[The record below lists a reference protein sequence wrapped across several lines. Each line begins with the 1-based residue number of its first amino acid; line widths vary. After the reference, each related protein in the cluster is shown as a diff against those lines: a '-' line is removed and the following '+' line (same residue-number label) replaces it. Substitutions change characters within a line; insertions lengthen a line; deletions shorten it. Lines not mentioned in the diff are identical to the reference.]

1 MIDVRKRKEYSFSS
15 DLTGIKVILFA
26 LWYFASGVEHF
37 CIGLKTQSPLLCR
50 VTMECFEKAVKLF
63 TSKEINNTGPVV
75 SRNVKLAKTNIES
88 PAGWCEN
95 CLMILWCFWLQLRA
109 LFKILFLTLPISRNI
124 NQHKQAGLKQYK
136 NVLKTTHPDWTVHQS
151 QRTNKKL
158 TKQQFWQT
166 LSSISVQFVGSRN
179 RESFFPLYFTW

>member
-37 CIGLKTQSPLLCR
+37 CIGLKNQSPLLCR

-75 SRNVKLAKTNIES
+75 SRNVKLSKNKYWVTR
-88 PAGWCEN
+88 
-95 CLMILWCFWLQLRA
+95 WLVRE
-109 LFKILFLTLPISRNI
+109 LFDDTMMLL
-124 NQHKQAGLKQYK
+124 
-136 NVLKTTHPDWTVHQS
+136 TVHYS
-151 QRTNKKL
+151 SGHCSKYSFWHCPLAETLTNTSKQDWSN
-158 TKQQFWQT
+158 TKMC
-166 LSSISVQFVGSRN
+166 
-179 RESFFPLYFTW
+179 